1 MLQWFIILLIFDC
14 RCSEGFY
21 GVRCQTRGSDVDT
34 SVPPPAP
41 SSKVSTVTA
50 VVVVLVILVVLIAAA
65 VAAVTIMRKRRRGK
79 PFMHVRMQS
88 QENVEISNPM
98 YLRED
103 ADEDVEPMEPS
114 FVLASNK
121 VDVSCCGHLD
131 VIDFSLW
138 FPGHQLCKSCLRVHV
153 QRHGGKQYG
162 QWREKRSFTKRNIIS
177 SPRATQGSSFSGSL
191 WILHVNL

>member
-1 MLQWFIILLIFDC
+1 MIYIFLIFNF

-131 VIDFSLW
+131 VIDFSL
-138 FPGHQLCKSCLRVHV
+138 
-153 QRHGGKQYG
+153 
-162 QWREKRSFTKRNIIS
+162 
-177 SPRATQGSSFSGSL
+177 
-191 WILHVNL
+191 